1 MIEESSIIHGSTM
14 ILESVTDE
22 VIKEMETTPS
32 AKGIGSVF
40 PKTDNARDTTGNV
53 YSFY

>member
-1 MIEESSIIHGSTM
+1 M